1 MTFWRAPRWLAGS
14 VRNKLLAMALLPLLV
29 AFPMLVLALALWG
42 NVAYDRLLITKVRSD
57 LAVAHGYFEQVLSE
71 VGSGTLGVA
80 GSQAL
85 FSALRPATPADRRD
99 LTEQLALAREHLG
112 LDFLLLY
119 TPQGKPLAR
128 AVPTGLSKED
138 ASSPI
143 PLMPAALGG
152 AMSGSSQA
160 AARARL
166 LVLEPEEL
174 DALAPHLAPRLRI
187 SLVATRNA
195 APATRQAEHRAMV
208 MLSTHAVRDAAGQ
221 TIAVLAGGLLLNQNL
236 DFIDHINRIVYP
248 EGSLPFGSQG
258 TATLFMDDVRITT
271 NVRLF
276 QDQRAIGTR
285 VSQTVRDAVLGRGQ
299 TWLDRA
305 FVVNDWYVS
314 AYEPLLDAQNQ
325 RIGMLYVGY
334 LEAPF
339 RLVRYA
345 MLGVMGLIFLA
356 VMALSAWFSLRWARS
371 IFQPVQRMNRTMQL
385 VEEGQS
391 QARVGEI
398 SARDEL
404 GALAGHLD
412 ELLDVIDDKTAA
424 LQRWGEELDHKVA
437 ERTRELEASN
447 ASLQL
452 AQQQL
457 VKSEKLAAI
466 GQLTASIAHEINNP
480 IAVMQGNLD
489 LMRETLGSASRPVAS
504 ELKLLDEQVER
515 MRIIVTQLLQYAR
528 PTEYAGYVESL
539 DIDRAVQD
547 CLVLVGH
554 LLVQTNI
561 DVQRDLQATRR
572 VGCNR
577 QELQQVIINLMI
589 NAIQAMPQGGGVAAG
604 DARLAGRVRA
614 CRGAVVGAGQRRWS
628 FTGGA
633 GPLVS
638 PVLHDEERWQRLG
651 VVDQPGAGGALWRA
665 RHGGQPRGCARGI
678 FLRGLAHRAAG
689 TGCGADRGWEAWG
702 ALGFFGFRS
711 GSSRWAGGGA
721 RLLRPCSRASARAR
735 LHPFVNTGLARQRR

>member
-1 MTFWRAPRWLAGS
+1 MSLWRTPRWLASS

-29 AFPMLVLALALWG
+29 AFPLLVLALALWG
-42 NVAYDRLLITKVRSD
+42 NAAYDRLLITKVRSD
-57 LAVAHGYFEQVLSE
+57 LAVAHGYFDQVLSE
-71 VGSGTLGVA
+71 VGSGTQGVA
-80 GSQAL
+80 ASQAL
-85 FSALRPATPADRRD
+85 FAALRPASTAGQRNGLSD
-99 LTEQLALAREHLG
+99 QLALARERLG

-119 TPQGKPLAR
+119 DPQGRPLAR
-128 AVPTGLSKED
+128 AVPSGLSTAD
-138 ASSPI
+138 TTAPV
-143 PLMPAALGG
+143 PPMPAALGR
-152 AMSGSSQA
+152 AAQA
-160 AARARL
+160 RTARL
-166 LVLEPEEL
+166 LVLEPDDL
-174 DALAPHLAPRLRI
+174 AALAPHLMPRLRI
-187 SLVATRNA
+187 PLVATRNA
-195 APATRQAEHRAMV
+195 APATRDAEHRAMV
-208 MLSTHAVRDAAGQ
+208 MLSTHPVLDASGR
-221 TIAVLAGGLLLNQNL
+221 TIAVLTGGLLLNQNL

-314 AYEPLLDAQNQ
+314 AYEPLLDAREQ

-345 MLGVMGLIFLA
+345 MLAAMGLIFLV

-371 IFQPVQRMNRTMQL
+371 IFQPVEQMNRTMQL
-385 VEEGQS
+385 VEEGQP
-391 QARVGEI
+391 QARVGPLP
-398 SARDEL
+398 ARDEL

-412 ELLDVIDDKTAA
+412 QLLDVIDDKTEA
-424 LQRWGEELDHKVA
+424 LQRWGDELDHKVA
-437 ERTRELEASN
+437 ERTQELEASN

-489 LMRETLGSASRPVAS
+489 LMRETLGKASEPVSS

-528 PTEYAGYVESL
+528 PTEYAGYVETL
-539 DIDRAVQD
+539 DLNRTMED

-554 LLVQTNI
+554 LLAQTSI
-561 DVQRDLQATRR
+561 AVQRNFKATCR
-572 VGCNR
+572 VACNR

-589 NAIQAMPQGGGVAAG
+589 NAIQAMPQGGELKLLTRDWWPEGSEGGNAI
-604 DARLAGRVRA
+604 
-614 CRGAVVGAGQRRWS
+614 GALLVVQDSGAGLSPEVRDRLFRPFFTTKNDGNGLGLWISQGLVERYGGGISADNRPDTSGAS
-628 FTGGA
+628 FT
-633 GPLVS
+633 
-638 PVLHDEERWQRLG
+638 VLLLTEPRAPEAAPTGDGR
-651 VVDQPGAGGALWRA
+651 PGAL
-665 RHGGQPRGCARGI
+665 
-678 FLRGLAHRAAG
+678 
-689 TGCGADRGWEAWG
+689 
-702 ALGFFGFRS
+702 
-711 GSSRWAGGGA
+711 
-721 RLLRPCSRASARAR
+721 
-735 LHPFVNTGLARQRR
+735 

>member
-1 MTFWRAPRWLAGS
+1 MEQPVTSPAPRLAWRTPGWLAGS

-29 AFPMLVLALALWG
+29 AFPMLVIALALWG

-85 FSALRPATPADRRD
+85 YAALRPGGGAPRGG
-99 LTEQLALAREHLG
+99 LNEQLALARERLS

-119 TPQGKPLAR
+119 DPLGKPLAR
-128 AVPTGLSKED
+128 AVPAGLSRGD
-138 ASSPI
+138 ANAPI
-143 PLMPAALGG
+143 GLMPQALGG
-152 AMSGSSQA
+152 ALQA
-160 AARARL
+160 AGSDPRARL
-166 LVLEPEEL
+166 LLLEPDALE
-174 DALAPHLAPRLRI
+174 ALAPHLAPRLRI
-187 SLVATRNA
+187 PLVATRNA
-195 APATRQAEHRAMV
+195 APATRETEHRAMV
-208 MLSTHAVRDAAGQ
+208 MLATHPVRDTSGQ

-248 EGSLPFGSQG
+248 EGALPFGSQG

-314 AYEPLLDAQNQ
+314 AYQPLLDANDQ

-345 MLGVMGLIFLA
+345 MLGAMGLIFLG

-371 IFQPVQRMNRTMQL
+371 IFLPVQRMNRTMQL

-391 QARVGEI
+391 QARVGKLA
-398 SARDEL
+398 ARDEL

-412 ELLDVIDDKTAA
+412 ELLDVIDDKTSA
-424 LQRWGEELDHKVA
+424 LRRWGEELDHKVA

-447 ASLQL
+447 ASLQM

-489 LMRETLGSASRPVAS
+489 LMRETLGVAGEPVKS

-528 PTEYAGYVESL
+528 PTEYAGYVETL
-539 DIDRAVQD
+539 DINRTVHD

-554 LLVQTNI
+554 LLSQTSIAVQ
-561 DVQRDLQATRR
+561 QDLQATRR
-572 VGCNR
+572 AGCNR
-577 QELQQVIINLMI
+577 QELQQVIINLLI
-589 NAIQAMPQGGGVAAG
+589 NAIQAMPEGGTL
-604 DARLAGRVRA
+604 RLETRDWSDEQGRVGVRLCVLDSGSGLSPEVLERLFRPFFTTKNDGNGLGLWISQGLVERYGGHITA
-614 CRGAVVGAGQRRWS
+614 GNRPAEKGAAFCVALLTEPQAPDAASTRDGR
-628 FTGGA
+628 
-633 GPLVS
+633 
-638 PVLHDEERWQRLG
+638 
-651 VVDQPGAGGALWRA
+651 PGAL
-665 RHGGQPRGCARGI
+665 
-678 FLRGLAHRAAG
+678 
-689 TGCGADRGWEAWG
+689 
-702 ALGFFGFRS
+702 
-711 GSSRWAGGGA
+711 
-721 RLLRPCSRASARAR
+721 
-735 LHPFVNTGLARQRR
+735 

>member
-57 LAVAHGYFEQVLSE
+57 LAVAHGYFDQVLSE

-80 GSQAL
+80 DSQAL
-85 FSALRPATPADRRD
+85 YAALRPTTPTDR
-99 LTEQLALAREHLG
+99 LNVGEQLAVARERLG

-119 TPQGKPLAR
+119 TPQGRPLAR
-128 AVPTGLSKED
+128 AVPAGLSQAD
-138 ASSPI
+138 ADAPV
-143 PLMPAALGG
+143 PFMPPALGG
-152 AMSGSSQA
+152 SMNDPGRAM
-160 AARARL
+160 ARARL
-166 LVLEPEEL
+166 LVLEPHEL
-174 DALAPHLAPRLRI
+174 EALAPHLAPRLRI
-187 SLVATRNA
+187 PLVATRNA
-195 APATRQAEHRAMV
+195 APATRETEHRAMV
-208 MLSTHAVRDAAGQ
+208 MLSTHPVRDAAGQ
-221 TIAVLAGGLLLNQNL
+221 TIALLAGGLLLNQNL

-314 AYEPLLDAQNQ
+314 AYEPLLDAHDQ

-345 MLGVMGLIFLA
+345 MLGVMGLIFLG

-391 QARVGEI
+391 SARVGEI

-424 LQRWGEELDHKVA
+424 LQRWGDELDHKVA
-437 ERTRELEASN
+437 ERTAELEASN

-489 LMRETLGSASRPVAS
+489 LMRETLGAASRPVAS

-528 PTEYAGYVESL
+528 PTEYAGYVETL
-539 DIDRAVQD
+539 DINRTMED

-554 LLVQTNI
+554 LLAQTHI
-561 DVQRDLQATRR
+561 AVERDLQATRR
-572 VGCNR
+572 AGCNR
-577 QELQQVIINLMI
+577 QELQQVVINLMI
-589 NAIQAMPQGGGVAAG
+589 NAIQAMPQGGVL
-604 DARLAGRVRA
+604 RLVTRDWVDEAGRVGVRLWVQDSGPGLSPEVLERLFRPFFTTKNDGNGLGLWISQGLVERYGGHITA
-614 CRGAVVGAGQRRWS
+614 ENLVGSGAS
-628 FTGGA
+628 FCVALLTEPHAPEAAPTRDGRPGG
-633 GPLVS
+633 L
-638 PVLHDEERWQRLG
+638 
-651 VVDQPGAGGALWRA
+651 
-665 RHGGQPRGCARGI
+665 
-678 FLRGLAHRAAG
+678 
-689 TGCGADRGWEAWG
+689 
-702 ALGFFGFRS
+702 
-711 GSSRWAGGGA
+711 
-721 RLLRPCSRASARAR
+721 
-735 LHPFVNTGLARQRR
+735 